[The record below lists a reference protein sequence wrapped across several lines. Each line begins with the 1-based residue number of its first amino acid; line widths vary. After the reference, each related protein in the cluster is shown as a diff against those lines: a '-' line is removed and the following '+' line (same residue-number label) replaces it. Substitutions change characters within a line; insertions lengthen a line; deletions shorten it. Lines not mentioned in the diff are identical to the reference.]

1 MDSIDKCISEQ
12 AKCAEYIRKNPEGD
26 VRGAKAGLAD
36 WIAEE
41 AIERTSYEA
50 FLESKRI
57 VSRAAGFEP
66 TLPLNPN
73 LTHDEFRF
81 QGDIVRWALR
91 RGRAAIWAGTGMG
104 KTGMELE
111 WSRHVHH
118 KTGKPVL
125 NLCPLAVA
133 EQTASEAVKFG
144 IEGAAVHR
152 NADNLTPI
160 SIVNY
165 EMLQHFNP
173 QDFGGIVLDECF
185 PWDTKVGIFKDGKQ
199 SECYI
204 KDVRIGDRMPNA
216 SGIDTVSDV
225 HRRKVDAAVRL
236 SVGGCKIV
244 SSQNHPYFTQ
254 RGWVC
259 AQDIEPGDAI
269 MEAAAAMRMVRESRN
284 SQSVTGSQEAI
295 LQSILLSE
303 MADETAGALGESSQ
317 SDGGKKARGIGG
329 RMVQGGIGRSTSK
342 HAADAGHEANP
353 GIARETVPHIESH
366 EPQTFRSWWKRPWND
381 RAAADLDG
389 CIARPV
395 GAGVCLVTGATDS
408 RVSNL
413 LQAGLGEYRSQSR
426 YRGGWVISPK
436 QERPGPEERCQ
447 VGFVGVE
454 GLEVLESG
462 HPDLEKYRDADGFI
476 YFYDIG
482 GTRHPSFAV
491 NGLLVHNSG
500 ILKSFEGSTRKAITE
515 FCQHIDYRL
524 SCTATPSPNDWVEL
538 GTQCEFLGI
547 MSRTEMLAT
556 FFVHDGGQTSEW
568 RLKKHAV
575 EKFWGWVASW
585 AVMITKPSDLGY
597 PDGGFKLP
605 PIEYHSI
612 VVDAQWSSE
621 FLFPVE
627 ASTLSERRKAR
638 RDSLQA
644 RVDACVEL
652 VCKSDEQWVV
662 WCDLNDES
670 KAIAKGIKDAVEVT
684 GSDSR
689 EHKVQA
695 SLDFQSGEARVIVSK
710 PSIYGW
716 GLNWQHCRNV
726 AFVGL
731 SDSFEAMYQ
740 AVRRCWRFGQK
751 QRVNVYVIT
760 SELEGAVVRNIKRKE
775 QQDQE
780 MRASMVE
787 HMKDINAANIQSA
800 SRERTSYERDLKQ
813 SSDGWWAA
821 HLGDSCEVLRELP
834 AESVHYSIYS
844 PPFASLY
851 TYTNSDRDL
860 GNSRD
865 IEEFFTHYGFIVAET
880 YRLLKPGRLVSF
892 HCMNLPT
899 SKERHGYI
907 GIEDFRGE
915 LIRIHQRA
923 GFIYHSEVCIWKDPV
938 TAMQRT
944 KALGLLHKQI
954 KKDSCMSRQGIAD
967 YLVTMRKPG
976 ENPEPVSGAFE
987 HYVGEN
993 LPDMKSPKMREEEGW
1008 KPLDAD
1014 EFFEGPLSTSVVSGD
1029 RYSIEVWQRYA
1040 SPVWMDIN
1048 PSDTLQYR
1056 SAREQEDERHIC
1068 PLQLQ
1073 VIERGLDLWSNP
1085 GDVVL
1090 SPFMGIGSEG
1100 YVALQNGRRFIGCE
1114 LKRSYWEQACR
1125 NLASVRVQGGLFSE

>member
-1 MDSIDKCISEQ
+1 MNSIDKCISEQ
-12 AKCAEYIRKNPEGD
+12 ARCAKYIRENPEGD
-26 VRGAKAGLAD
+26 DVRGAMQGLAD
-36 WIAEE
+36 WTAEE
-41 AIERTSYEA
+41 AIERTSYES

-133 EQTASEAVKFG
+133 EQTTSEAVKFG
-144 IEGAAVHR
+144 IQGAAVHR
-152 NADNLTPI
+152 DSKNLTPI

-173 QDFGGIVLDECF
+173 QDFGGIVLDE
-185 PWDTKVGIFKDGKQ
+185 
-199 SECYI
+199 
-204 KDVRIGDRMPNA
+204 
-216 SGIDTVSDV
+216 
-225 HRRKVDAAVRL
+225 
-236 SVGGCKIV
+236 
-244 SSQNHPYFTQ
+244 
-254 RGWVC
+254 
-259 AQDIEPGDAI
+259 
-269 MEAAAAMRMVRESRN
+269 
-284 SQSVTGSQEAI
+284 
-295 LQSILLSE
+295 
-303 MADETAGALGESSQ
+303 
-317 SDGGKKARGIGG
+317 
-329 RMVQGGIGRSTSK
+329 
-342 HAADAGHEANP
+342 
-353 GIARETVPHIESH
+353 
-366 EPQTFRSWWKRPWND
+366 
-381 RAAADLDG
+381 
-389 CIARPV
+389 
-395 GAGVCLVTGATDS
+395 
-408 RVSNL
+408 
-413 LQAGLGEYRSQSR
+413 
-426 YRGGWVISPK
+426 
-436 QERPGPEERCQ
+436 
-447 VGFVGVE
+447 
-454 GLEVLESG
+454 
-462 HPDLEKYRDADGFI
+462 
-476 YFYDIG
+476 
-482 GTRHPSFAV
+482 
-491 NGLLVHNSG
+491 SG

-515 FCQHIDYRL
+515 FCQGIDYRL

-575 EKFWGWVASW
+575 GKFWEWVASW

-638 RDSLQA
+638 RDLLQQ

-689 EHKVQA
+689 DHKVQS
-695 SLDFQSGEARVIVSK
+695 SLDFQSGKSRVIVSK

-740 AVRRCWRFGQK
+740 AVRRCWRFGQRQK
-751 QRVNVYVIT
+751 VNVYVIT

-800 SRERTSYERDLKQ
+800 ARERTNYERDLKQ
-813 SSDGWWAA
+813 SSDGWWTA

-834 AESVHYSIYS
+834 DESVHYSIYS

-880 YRLLKPGRLVSF
+880 YRVLKPGRLVSF

-915 LIRIHQRA
+915 LIRMHQRA

-993 LPDMKSPKMREEEGW
+993 PPDIKSPKMREEEGW

-1014 EFFEGPLSTSVVSGD
+1014 EFFEGPLSTSIVSGD

-1040 SPVWMDIN
+1040 SPVWIDIN

>member
-1 MDSIDKCISEQ
+1 MGSVDKCISEQ
-12 AKCAEYIRKNPEGD
+12 AKCVEYIRENPDGD

-36 WIAEE
+36 WMAEE
-41 AIERTSYEA
+41 AIERASYES
-50 FLESKRI
+50 FLESKRL

-66 TLPLNPN
+66 TLPLNSN

-104 KTGMELE
+104 KTSMELE

-152 NADNLTPI
+152 DYWKTEVSGKVTTSLTPI

-165 EMLQHFNP
+165 EMLHHFNP
-173 QDFGGIVLDECF
+173 QDFGGIVLDE
-185 PWDTKVGIFKDGKQ
+185 
-199 SECYI
+199 
-204 KDVRIGDRMPNA
+204 
-216 SGIDTVSDV
+216 
-225 HRRKVDAAVRL
+225 
-236 SVGGCKIV
+236 
-244 SSQNHPYFTQ
+244 
-254 RGWVC
+254 
-259 AQDIEPGDAI
+259 
-269 MEAAAAMRMVRESRN
+269 
-284 SQSVTGSQEAI
+284 
-295 LQSILLSE
+295 
-303 MADETAGALGESSQ
+303 
-317 SDGGKKARGIGG
+317 
-329 RMVQGGIGRSTSK
+329 
-342 HAADAGHEANP
+342 
-353 GIARETVPHIESH
+353 
-366 EPQTFRSWWKRPWND
+366 
-381 RAAADLDG
+381 
-389 CIARPV
+389 
-395 GAGVCLVTGATDS
+395 
-408 RVSNL
+408 
-413 LQAGLGEYRSQSR
+413 
-426 YRGGWVISPK
+426 
-436 QERPGPEERCQ
+436 
-447 VGFVGVE
+447 
-454 GLEVLESG
+454 
-462 HPDLEKYRDADGFI
+462 
-476 YFYDIG
+476 
-482 GTRHPSFAV
+482 
-491 NGLLVHNSG
+491 SG

-515 FCQHIDYRL
+515 FCQSIDYRL

-575 EKFWGWVASW
+575 EKFWEWVASW

-638 RDSLQA
+638 RDSLQQ

-670 KAIAKGIKDAVEVT
+670 AAIAKGIKDAVEVT
-684 GSDSR
+684 GSASR

-695 SLDFQSGEARVIVSK
+695 SLDFQSGKARVIVSK

-716 GLNWQHCRNV
+716 GLNWQHCPNV

-751 QRVNVYVIT
+751 RKVNVYVIT
-760 SELEGAVVRNIKRKE
+760 SEFEGAVVRNIKRKE
-775 QQDQE
+775 QQDHE
-780 MRASMVE
+780 MRESMVE

-800 SRERTSYERDLKQ
+800 SREVVKYEVARKEA
-813 SSDGWWAA
+813 SDGWWIAC
-821 HLGDSCEVLRELP
+821 LGDSCEILP
-834 AESVHYSIYS
+834 TLPSESVGYSIYS

-860 GNSRD
+860 GNSRNHS
-865 IEEFFTHYGFIVAET
+865 EFFEHYKFIVKEI
-880 YRLLKPGRLVSF
+880 YRLLKPGRLTSF

-899 SKERHGYI
+899 SKERDGYI
-907 GIEDFRGE
+907 GITDFRGD
-915 LIRIHQRA
+915 LIRIHQEA

-944 KALGLLHKQI
+944 KAFGLLHKQI

-976 ENPEPVSGAFE
+976 ENPEPVDGEFEQYFGEDGPSDPRSECQLCGGSG
-987 HYVGEN
+987 V
-993 LPDMKSPKMREEEGW
+993 
-1008 KPLDAD
+1008 
-1014 EFFEGPLSTSVVSGD
+1014 VVSGMPD
-1029 RYSIEVWQRYA
+1029 DLGTEYPCSCQSGNPATRYSIEVWQRYA